1 LAYLAA
7 HRQVGGRGH
16 SAIVGCRRAR
26 LSGAAGDSRPR
37 LDRRRRQGPNLKQIQ
52 RVHDAWKAMVER
64 APHARYTNVPSSG
77 HQMPAEVPGV
87 VVDAIGGILETL
99 AARR

>member
-1 LAYLAA
+1 
-7 HRQVGGRGH
+7 
-16 SAIVGCRRAR
+16 
-26 LSGAAGDSRPR
+26 
-37 LDRRRRQGPNLKQIQ
+37 
-52 RVHDAWKAMVER
+52 VHDAWKAMVER